1 MSLIAVVG
9 LLRPASFE
17 VSMKTK
23 KKYLRCNFPCHDTR
37 QHGANNK
44 TSHIRLV
51 TLNKSFSSVA
61 IITKQIDR

>member
-1 MSLIAVVG
+1 MSLIAVVS

-23 KKYLRCNFPCHDTR
+23 RKYLRCNFPCHDTR

-51 TLNKSFSSVA
+51 ILNKGFASVA
-61 IITKQIDR
+61 IVTKKIDR